1 MGQQDT
7 EEVGERELYDFC
19 LLSTWGSIL
28 SDSVTLARAVKN
40 EGMHEG
46 RKEKIHQQ

>member
-1 MGQQDT
+1 MGQQDA
-7 EEVGERELYDFC
+7 EGVGERESCDFY

-28 SDSVTLARAVKN
+28 SNSVKPARAVKN

-46 RKEKIHQQ
+46 RTEGILQ